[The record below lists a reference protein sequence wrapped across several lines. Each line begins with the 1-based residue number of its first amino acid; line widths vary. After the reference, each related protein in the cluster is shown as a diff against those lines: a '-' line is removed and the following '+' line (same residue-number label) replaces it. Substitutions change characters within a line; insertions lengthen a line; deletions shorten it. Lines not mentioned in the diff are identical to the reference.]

1 MGKKAEEQKTDPN
14 EGWEEVGDHWDEIHE
29 FSKAGDEIT
38 GVLVNVAAEVGPNES
53 NVYIILKGDIRF
65 GIWGSAILDR
75 RMASVNTGDECK
87 VVYLGLEESPKS
99 GREFKD
105 FKVYRKPQPAL
116 TGDDIPF

>member
-1 MGKKAEEQKTDPN
+1 MAEKPKEQEPEVN

-29 FSKAGDEIT
+29 FKKAQDQIT

-53 NVYIILKGDIRF
+53 NVYIILVDNVRF

-75 RMASVNTGDECK
+75 RMASVNVGDQCK
-87 VVYLGLEESPKS
+87 VVYLGTEESPTT

-105 FKVYRKPQPAL
+105 FKVYRKATPKP